1 MGYFD
6 GLGSGPFKRNKSG
19 QIVFYPWGI
28 AGRGYVIPDEATEAR
43 VRKFV
48 RSSMQ
53 LSIPAIIGAQVV
65 SGPALSLSIF
75 AGFVLWFAFRVR
87 TLVGSFPLSPERLTL
102 KEHAAT
108 SAKAYGK
115 PTLWFL
121 LTCSVIMLAAALFLV
136 FVGRSIGDRMI
147 ALACILLFGAAAMLF
162 GYMLRVRRS

>member
-6 GLGSGPFKRNKSG
+6 GLSTGPFKRNKSG
-19 QIVFYPWGI
+19 QTVFYPWGI

-43 VRKFV
+43 LRKFV

-65 SGPALSLSIF
+65 SGPALSLTIF
-75 AGFVLWFAFRVR
+75 AVFVLWFALRVR
-87 TLVGSFPLSPERLTL
+87 TLVRSLPLSSERLTL

-136 FVGRSIGDRMI
+136 FAGPSSSARVTG
-147 ALACILLFGAAAMLF
+147 LACLVFFGPGVILFA
-162 GYMLRVRRS
+162 YMLRVQSR